1 MPFPKLASLISLT
14 CLALVAACGKP
25 AQRPADR
32 AESRGPEADYAAPP
46 AVTEVRATVTGVVI
60 TGTASPGREV
70 RLGAPTGQAVFAV
83 ADASGHWRIGL
94 PPSDDT
100 RIFGV
105 STKAQGRQVQ
115 GQGYLVIGPQGR
127 AALLR
132 AGAGAVRLDPPQR
145 PALGALDFDRD
156 GAAVVSG
163 TAGPSELVFVRVDG
177 RPVGEGRSDSRGHFA
192 VALPE
197 PQPRTPAIRPGEHR
211 IEVSGEGFSDTA
223 DVAVSPPAPLVDGP
237 LRSQFTK
244 GGLRVDW
251 MTPGGGVQSTL
262 LLD

>member
-1 MPFPKLASLISLT
+1 LASLLS
-14 CLALVAACGKP
+14 LALVSLVTACGKP

-32 AESRGPEADYAAPP
+32 AESRGPDADYAAPP
-46 AVTEVRATVTGVVI
+46 AVTEVRATATEVAI
-60 TGTASPGREV
+60 TGTASPGQQV
-70 RLGAPTGQAVFAV
+70 RLGAPTGQAVFA
-83 ADASGHWRIGL
+83 ATHAKGHWRIGL

-100 RIFGV
+100 RIFGLSV
-105 STKAQGRQVQ
+105 KAQGRLVQ
-115 GQGYLVIGPQGR
+115 GQGYLVIGPRGR

-145 PALGALDFDRD
+145 PALDALDFDRD

-163 TAGPSELVFVRVDG
+163 IAGPSELVFVRVDG
-177 RPVGEGRSDSRGHFA
+177 RPVGEGRSDARGHFS

-197 PQPRTPAIRPGEHR
+197 PQPHTPAIRPGEHR
-211 IEVSGEGFSDTA
+211 IEVAGEGFSDTA
-223 DVAVSPPAPLVDGP
+223 DVAVSPAAPLVDGP